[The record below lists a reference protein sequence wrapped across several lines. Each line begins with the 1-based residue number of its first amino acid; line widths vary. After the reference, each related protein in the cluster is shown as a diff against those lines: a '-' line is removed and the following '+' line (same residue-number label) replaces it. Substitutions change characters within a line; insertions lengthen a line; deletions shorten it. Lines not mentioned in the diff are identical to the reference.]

1 MNEKWQLTDKI
12 ALVTGGTKGI
22 GEAISKSLLSFG
34 ARVIVVARDADS
46 THAFVEKN
54 QVEDRLGYIVADVSK
69 ANEREKILSEF
80 TRRYNKMD
88 VLVNNAG
95 TNIRK
100 PFNSYTPEESSKIL
114 DTNLTATLELCRQ
127 CYPLLCRSGNG
138 SVINVSSVAGITH
151 LKTGTYYGITKA
163 AINQL
168 TRNLAVEWA
177 PEQIRVNAVLPW
189 YISTPLANQ
198 VLSDDNYL
206 QQVLSR
212 TPLNRIGTPE
222 EVASLVT
229 YLCMPIASY
238 ITGQCINIDGGFSVN
253 GF

>member
-22 GEAISKSLLSFG
+22 GEAISKSLLLFG
-34 ARVIVVARDADS
+34 ARVIVVARDAES
-46 THAFVEKN
+46 TRAFVDKN
-54 QVEDRLGYIVADVSK
+54 QVEDRLGCIVADISK
-69 ANEREKILSEF
+69 ENDREKILSEF

-88 VLVNNAG
+88 ILVNNAG

-100 PFNSYTPEESSKIL
+100 PFTSYTPQESTKII

-138 SVINVSSVAGITH
+138 SVINISSVAGATH
-151 LKTGTYYGITKA
+151 LKTGAYYGLTKA

-177 PEQIRVNAVLPW
+177 PEKIRVNAVLPW

-198 VLSDDNYL
+198 VLSDSDYL
-206 QQVLSR
+206 QQVLAR
-212 TPLNRIGTPE
+212 TPLNRVGSPE
-222 EVASLVT
+222 EVASMVT
-229 YLCMPIASY
+229 FLCLPTASY